1 MGYASMKA
9 LPPPN
14 PDAEK
19 LLRRSSDYATLNRP
33 RKGERLESWQYRYD
47 RTTEPKELLPA
58 LHSVIDAMLYGVSQD
73 IVVDGSVVYA
83 GTPIGLPV
91 AAKALGFR
99 VKLVRRWADTKVFQE
114 ALREAMRARRVY
126 EDPVN
131 LATAIELRDK
141 IGDGSVE
148 RDRTRLKAIESI
160 RAKELP
166 PPVNVNISQ
175 RVGIANVVPGYV
187 IKLDEKA
194 PLPETDGDD

>member
-1 MGYASMKA
+1 M
-9 LPPPN
+9 
-14 PDAEK
+14 
-19 LLRRSSDYATLNRP
+19 
-33 RKGERLESWQYRYD
+33 
-47 RTTEPKELLPA
+47 
-58 LHSVIDAMLYGVSQD
+58 HSVIDAMLYGVSQD
-73 IVVDGSVVYA
+73 IVVDGSVVAA
-83 GTPIGLPV
+83 GTPVGLPV

-114 ALREAMRARRVY
+114 ALREAMRARRLY

-148 RDRTRLKAIESI
+148 RDRTRLKAIDSI

-194 PLPETDGDD
+194 SLPESDGDN